1 MNNKYNKIS
10 ESTINRYN
18 SRLDIHGKDIKT
30 LGWGNAEQQEFRFTN
45 ILQAT
50 DFNKK
55 NVLDIGCGFG
65 DLYDFF
71 KKSKI
76 DIQSYTGWDLNVNL
90 IKKANNIED
99 KIVKYEI
106 VDITKSA
113 DSIKDKFDI
122 GIMLG
127 LLNYKLESDKLNYEY
142 SSSIIKNAFNN
153 VKEVLIVDF
162 ISAFISPNYP
172 KEDFIFYHDP
182 QIILSTALEI
192 TSNVVLKHN
201 YNPIPQKEFML
212 YIYK

>member
-1 MNNKYNKIS
+1 MINNYNKIS
-10 ESTINRYN
+10 EATINRYN
-18 SRLDIHGKDIKT
+18 TRLDIHGKDIKT

-71 KKSKI
+71 KKSQI
-76 DIQSYTGWDLNVNL
+76 DIQSYTGWDLNINL
-90 IKKANNIED
+90 IKNANNIED

-127 LLNYKLESDKLNYEY
+127 LLNYKLESEKLNYEY

>member
-1 MNNKYNKIS
+1 MNNNYNKIS
-10 ESTINRYN
+10 EATINRYN

-71 KKSKI
+71 KKSQI

-90 IKKANNIED
+90 IKNANNIED

-113 DSIKDKFDI
+113 DSNKDKFDI

-127 LLNYKLESDKLNYEY
+127 LLNYKLESEKLNYEY